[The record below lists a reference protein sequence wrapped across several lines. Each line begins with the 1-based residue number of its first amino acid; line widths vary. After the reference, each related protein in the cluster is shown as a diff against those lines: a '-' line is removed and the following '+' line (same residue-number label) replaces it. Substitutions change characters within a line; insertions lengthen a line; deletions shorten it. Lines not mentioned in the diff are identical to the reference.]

1 MAAPVRMLM
10 SLGSGQ
16 VTKSQAAVPSALA
29 TQFLICEG
37 GTSGGSTRTMSSLLD
52 ASGERR
58 ESIMECNIWPLR
70 VVRTHGRHVG
80 RECSSAAASR
90 QDLQTAW
97 KRTRGGV
104 LQAAGDLE
112 EQIRRQTCPRAGRGR
127 GAPHRIGSDLV

>member
-10 SLGSGQ
+10 SLGSGSA
-16 VTKSQAAVPSALA
+16 TKSQAPVPSALA
-29 TQFLICEG
+29 TQFLIREG
-37 GTSGGSTRTMSSLLD
+37 GTSGGSTRTMSSWLD

-58 ESIMECNIWPLR
+58 ESTMECNIWPVPL
-70 VVRTHGRHVG
+70 VRTHGRHVG
-80 RECSSAAASR
+80 RECSAAASR